1 MNTKKY
7 PSEPKKQ
14 LIDIEHADISND
26 ITTCTPN
33 YSMEVMNRLRNQ
45 LNLAKSKLD
54 KYYNGR
60 DKRNWLYVSGY
71 FDLYKSMRNKIS
83 QTYNAQLVSN
93 AWLKYYE
100 IYSYW
105 NMFADGNTTAFFNA
119 ELPGAALCAYNHYVN
134 TMLDARSDAHS
145 DTPSSATHKWYAS
158 SLVDF
163 NDGTTTAFEDT
174 YGLVRRNPDNWL
186 MSGTNNGDATS
197 VSNLRDFQSRI
208 GSTVNFYSHDAGM
221 DVSGDFNAQESTNAK
236 LHLGCAI
243 AGFLTMAPGATFVA
257 KQYTCMET
265 LTWNL
270 IIIYAT
276 LFDKFYMFK
285 PVTSRPYNSE
295 IYLIGFGYKGISESI
310 CNKLLYKLEH
320 FDMSPLLHLDC
331 INIKYLSAYNSI
343 YAFAKSTFTTQI
355 EYLDES
361 IYLYEKYKNN
371 QRALIDLC
379 TRVGTIAQNEWFNKH
394 LIKKIDRD
402 RWLPADKNR
411 I

>member
-1 MNTKKY
+1 
-7 PSEPKKQ
+7 
-14 LIDIEHADISND
+14 
-26 ITTCTPN
+26 
-33 YSMEVMNRLRNQ
+33 
-45 LNLAKSKLD
+45 
-54 KYYNGR
+54 
-60 DKRNWLYVSGY
+60 
-71 FDLYKSMRNKIS
+71 
-83 QTYNAQLVSN
+83 
-93 AWLKYYE
+93 
-100 IYSYW
+100 
-105 NMFADGNTTAFFNA
+105 MFADGNTTAFFNA

-134 TMLDARSDAHS
+134 TMLDGAFDATS
-145 DTPSSATHKWYAS
+145 NDATSNDATSNDATSNDATSNDKWYAS

-186 MSGTNNGDATS
+186 MSRTNNGDATS
-197 VSNLRDFQSRI
+197 VSNLRDFQSHI
-208 GSTVNFYSHDAGM
+208 GPASANINFYSHDAGM
-221 DVSGDFNAQESTNAK
+221 DVSSDFNAQESTNAK

-295 IYLIGFGYKGISESI
+295 IYLIGFGYKGISEST
-310 CNKLLYKLEH
+310 CNKLLHKLEH

-371 QRALIDLC
+371 QRVLIELC
-379 TRVGTIAQNEWFNKH
+379 TRVGTIAQDEWFNKH
-394 LIKKIDRD
+394 LIKKITRE
-402 RWLPADKNR
+402 RWLPADKNK